1 MNIFGGHADFVHAN
15 NLSTLNVSGGT
26 FGSFWAHDSSTVT
39 VCGGSLPVWAEQDS
53 RAEIS
58 GGTILFI
65 KAGDAGGSHHSV
77 VTISGT
83 GFNYPYGEIPDMSGT
98 LTGVLANGDPINAS
112 FEIYDNASI
121 VLVPEQAALVLL
133 SIGAAGL
140 VSWARVRRSRPRCT
154 GTVCV
159 SVPRLLAALVA
170 GALVLGLAGPL
181 QAGWFLTWLDP
192 LPGDDSGLPYAV
204 SADGST
210 IVGQSSRGAYHSDYR
225 PEAFRWT
232 PSGGMAGLGFLPG
245 HAWSEAHG
253 VSADGSVVVG
263 YSQAAIGEH
272 MHAGGEAFRWTEDTG
287 PVGLGHLQGDDLSWA
302 YGVSADGSVVVG
314 YSGNMG
320 WNDTAFLWTRQGK
333 MTALPLPAG
342 GAWSRAMAVSATG
355 SVVAGEWGTDNSHE
369 GAFRWTA
376 DLGSVGL
383 NSPPGGGMDYVC
395 GLSADGSVIVGE
407 GSDGRAARW
416 TETEGLLYLVSPAQ
430 DPDHSAATAVSD
442 DGSFIVG
449 YGHSVTPFLW
459 DAAHGA
465 RDLGQLLVAD
475 GVELGQGFLLTARD
489 VSFDG
494 QTIVIVGEGVD
505 PNGAGL
511 KVWMARA
518 LIPEPS
524 TAALVSLAAV
534 GLAAR
539 FGRERKKPQGPTE
552 KPSVTGNVKFEPQ

>member
-15 NLSTLNVSGGT
+15 NFSTLNVSGGT

-39 VCGGSLPVWAEQDS
+39 VCGGS
-53 RAEIS
+53 
-58 GGTILFI
+58 
-65 KAGDAGGSHHSV
+65 HHSV

-83 GFNYPYGEIPDMSGT
+83 GFNYPYGEIPDTSGT

-154 GTVCV
+154 GIVCV
-159 SVPRLLAALVA
+159 SVPRSLAALVA

-181 QAGWFLTWLDP
+181 QASWFLTWLDP

-253 VSADGSVVVG
+253 VSADGTVVVG

-369 GAFRWTA
+369 GIGALFINAFAPRRDRGRRHEHRLGRP
-376 DLGSVGL
+376 DLVPDACRLEFEDGHAVG
-383 NSPPGGGMDYVC
+383 GWV
-395 GLSADGSVIVGE
+395 V
-407 GSDGRAARW
+407 RAAVRRDLCHAAVLDA
-416 TETEGLLYLVSPAQ
+416 EFLAQQGNLGPRLLELCRQA
-430 DPDHSAATAVSD
+430 
-442 DGSFIVG
+442 
-449 YGHSVTPFLW
+449 
-459 DAAHGA
+459 GA
-465 RDLGQLLVAD
+465 RVKASGGPAPRVDTGQA
-475 GVELGQGFLLTARD
+475 
-489 VSFDG
+489 
-494 QTIVIVGEGVD
+494 GE
-505 PNGAGL
+505 
-511 KVWMARA
+511 
-518 LIPEPS
+518 
-524 TAALVSLAAV
+524 
-534 GLAAR
+534 
-539 FGRERKKPQGPTE
+539 
-552 KPSVTGNVKFEPQ
+552 

>member
-1 MNIFGGHADFVHAN
+1 M
-15 NLSTLNVSGGT
+15 LTSG
-26 FGSFWAHDSSTVT
+26 
-39 VCGGSLPVWAEQDS
+39 S
-53 RAEIS
+53 RWS
-58 GGTILFI
+58 G
-65 KAGDAGGSHHSV
+65 A
-77 VTISGT
+77 
-83 GFNYPYGEIPDMSGT
+83 
-98 LTGVLANGDPINAS
+98 LA
-112 FEIYDNASI
+112 
-121 VLVPEQAALVLL
+121 
-133 SIGAAGL
+133 
-140 VSWARVRRSRPRCT
+140 
-154 GTVCV
+154 
-159 SVPRLLAALVA
+159 VA
-170 GALVLGLAGPL
+170 GALALGLAGPV
-181 QAGWFLTWLDP
+181 QAGWSLTWLDP
-192 LPGDDSGLPYAV
+192 LPGDDSSLPYAV

-210 IVGQSSRGAYHSDYR
+210 LVGQSSRGAYHNDYR

-232 PSGGMAGLGFLPG
+232 PSGGMTGLGFLPG
-245 HAWSEAHG
+245 YAWSQAHG

-287 PVGLGHLQGDDLSWA
+287 PVGLGHLQADDLSWA

-320 WNDTAFLWTRQGK
+320 RNDTAFLWTPLGK

-342 GAWSRAMAVSATG
+342 GAWSRAKAVSADG
-355 SVVAGEWGTDNSHE
+355 SVVVGEWGTDSSHE

-376 DLGSVGL
+376 ALGSVGL
-383 NSPPGGGMDYVC
+383 NSLPGGGLTYVY

-416 TETEGLLYLVSPAQ
+416 TETEGLLHLVSPAQ

-449 YGHSVTPFLW
+449 YWRSVTPFLW

-465 RDLGQLLVAD
+465 RDLQQLLAAD
-475 GVELGQGFLLTARD
+475 GVDLGQGFLLAAHD
-489 VSFDG
+489 VFFDG
-494 QTIVIVGEGVD
+494 QTIVIAGEGVD

-518 LIPEPS
+518 VIPEPS

-539 FGRERKKPQGPTE
+539 FGRRRPG
-552 KPSVTGNVKFEPQ
+552 GLRR